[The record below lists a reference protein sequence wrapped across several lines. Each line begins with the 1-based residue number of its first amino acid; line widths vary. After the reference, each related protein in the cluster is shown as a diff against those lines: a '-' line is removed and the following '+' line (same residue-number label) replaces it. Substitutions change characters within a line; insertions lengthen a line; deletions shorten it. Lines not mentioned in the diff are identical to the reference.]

1 MAAVGISR
9 ERPTSDGMVQ
19 TLIIAANGMHT
30 SNPKLIGR
38 VIGSG
43 WQGRCLEW
51 ALGEVSPELAESV
64 RGRIEGHRLGRSL
77 GRTDGAII
85 IAGAYPAGGSVENDD
100 PHGVAIAEVTMPD
113 QADLLLLV
121 DPPLG
126 GGQSGRESGGAQRD
140 PAAVALGAVRRALRE
155 MGVGYLQATS
165 ETWREESR
173 LERVGFCR
181 VANVAVMS
189 LELDGAQD
197 RAHERVHIDRP
208 PPADHRWV
216 TLEGLG
222 AGWRSAVIATVEA
235 TFEGS
240 QDSLGLVGYREAFA
254 VAAGLAD
261 SSGLDHRLSR
271 LLRVGGHWAGVLLVA
286 PLGGVSAGDD
296 GGLGDR
302 AGGSAEG
309 PDLELRY
316 LGITPRLRDSGWGVT
331 IVTELLRVARGDGAR
346 RIGVS
351 VDLASGAAVAIYRR
365 FGWREVVRRGVWGC
379 RTEG

>member
-1 MAAVGISR
+1 M
-9 ERPTSDGMVQ
+9 SDGIVQ

-30 SNPKLIGR
+30 SNPMLIGR
-38 VIGSG
+38 VIGSE
-43 WQGRCLEW
+43 WRGRCLEW
-51 ALGEVSPELAESV
+51 ALGEVSPELVESV

-77 GRTDGAII
+77 GCTDGAII

-126 GGQSGRESGGAQRD
+126 GGQSGRESGRESGGAQRD
-140 PAAVALGAVRRALRE
+140 PAAVAVGAVRRALRE

-216 TLEGLG
+216 TLEQLG

-261 SSGLDHRLSR
+261 GSGLDHRLSR
-271 LLRVGGHWAGVLLVA
+271 LLRVGGDWAGVLLIA
-286 PLGGVSAGDD
+286 PLGGVSAGRD
-296 GGLGDR
+296 GDLGDR
-302 AGGSAEG
+302 AGGSVEG

-316 LGITPRLRDSGWGVT
+316 LGITPRLRGSGWGVT

>member
-1 MAAVGISR
+1 
-9 ERPTSDGMVQ
+9 MVQ

-197 RAHERVHIDRP
+197 RVHIDRP
-208 PPADHRWV
+208 PSADHRWV

-302 AGGSAEG
+302 AGGSVEG

-316 LGITPRLRDSGWGVT
+316 LGIAPRLRDSGWGVT